1 MAYLDRNGVVRTADQ
16 KKYDMPESGIF
27 NELFTYLESFV
38 VKTKRASS
46 MDNNQLNALG
56 REIRESVDKSML
68 LMYIN
73 NHLFRMNDYYDYE
86 FIPYKE
92 PDTLYVY
99 KMVQT
104 GEMRDI
110 WSPIKVIN
118 YRKTY
123 NIEGYDAKST
133 EIVTAE
139 GDDYTKKDELYYK
152 RYVESAININKLM
165 YDLGA
170 DFFKLVREINQ
181 MAPFGTTQT
190 RENCIKTSKNTTV
203 HYMNPYYYIIDTS
216 GHYFTTRNK
225 ILEIAREIKRTGQLT
240 RDRIEAD
247 NIRNYYTIN
256 GVKPYDHA
264 SYGLFFKP
272 LNNDLEWIQE
282 YFMRY
287 AVYSSSI
294 EFEGNT
300 TLTSR
305 TNRADAIKF
314 CTDLGW
320 IIERILPIVKRVT
333 RLPTGPAESI
343 LTNNIFKKANYLELM
358 KRDPVSHD
366 RDKYFFRPTGVER
379 GEIITAESLM
389 RYLVINLGLKLNEL
403 ARYNP
408 LVKVLGGSGIR
419 VSNIPIFGSKL
430 AGTVMMDFLPSNDIY
445 NVLSPITGKDKT
457 VEGRLKLE
465 IKSEN
470 ADDSD
475 PSRGRLGF
483 YHNLN
488 GKEAILLGNS
498 KYVERIIERGKEL
511 FKEGYSDKY
520 NDLSGLRS
528 YLNDDDFSNRFER
541 KYGVPP
547 TRYHLIP
554 ISIVELI
561 IRYLLGSVKTSS
573 LLRMRYEPLPKKY
586 LDVFNDASSTNFPL
600 GTKFLYISFYTDGDN
615 NSTTNI
621 GNHGRRSSEND
632 LVDTYIN
639 KGYSNKWGVTDQ
651 EILSAIN
658 KLERLGDQVVLNKES
673 LDIMLDVVYKV
684 VINYISVP
692 SREDTFR
699 IEVDKTMA
707 LSQDYQD
714 PDIKRHILLPLLDDM
729 RKNSDF
735 S

>member
-16 KKYDMPESGIF
+16 RKYDMPESGIF

-38 VKTKRASS
+38 AKTKRASS

-56 REIRESVDKSML
+56 REIRESVDKTML

-73 NHLFRMNDYYDYE
+73 NHLFRMNNYYDYE

-123 NIEGYDAKST
+123 NIESYEERST
-133 EIVTAE
+133 ELVTAQ
-139 GDDYTKKDELYYK
+139 GDDYTKKNELYYK

-170 DFFKLVREINQ
+170 DFYKLVREINQ
-181 MAPFGTTQT
+181 MAPFGVTQT
-190 RENCIKTSKNTTV
+190 RENCITTNKNSKV
-203 HYMNPYYYIIDTS
+203 HYVNPYYYIIDTS

-225 ILEIAREIKRTGQLT
+225 ILEIAREIKRTGQLS

-247 NIRNYYTIN
+247 NIRNYLMI
-256 GVKPYDHA
+256 GGAKLQDHM

-294 EFEGNT
+294 DFEGNV

-320 IIERILPIVKRVT
+320 IIESILPIVKRAT
-333 RLPTGPAESI
+333 RLPTGPAETI
-343 LTNNIFKKANYLELM
+343 LTNNVFKKVNYLELM
-358 KRDPVSHD
+358 RRDPTSVEWD
-366 RDKYFFRPTGVER
+366 EYFFKPTGVER
-379 GEIITAESLM
+379 GKIVTAESLM

-408 LVKVLGGSGIR
+408 LVQALGSGGIR

-430 AGTVMMDFLPSNDIY
+430 VGTIMMDFLPSNAIY
-445 NVLSPITGKDKT
+445 NVLSPITGSDKI
-457 VEGRLKLE
+457 VDGKLKLD

-475 PSRGRLGF
+475 PSKGRLGF

-488 GKEAILLGNS
+488 GKEAILLGKS
-498 KYVERIIERGKEL
+498 KYIERIIERGKEL

-520 NDLSGLRS
+520 NDLSGLKS
-528 YLNDDDFSNRFER
+528 YLNDDDFSDRFER
-541 KYGVPP
+541 KYGVSP

-561 IRYLLGSVKTSS
+561 IRYLLGSVRSSS

-586 LDVFNDASSTNFPL
+586 LDVFNEASSTNFPL

-621 GNHGRRSSEND
+621 GNHGRRLSEND
-632 LVDTYIN
+632 LVETYVN
-639 KGYSNKWGVTDQ
+639 KGYSNKWGVKDQ

-658 KLERLGDQVVLNKES
+658 KLERLGDHVVLNKES

-684 VINYISVP
+684 VINFISAP
-692 SREDTFR
+692 PREDVFR

-707 LSQDYQD
+707 LSQEYQD

>member
-1 MAYLDRNGVVRTADQ
+1 MAYLDRDGVVRTADP

-27 NELFTYLESFV
+27 NSLFTYLESFV

-46 MDNNQLNALG
+46 MNDSQLNALG
-56 REIRESVDKSML
+56 REIRENVDQTML

-73 NHLFRMNDYYDYE
+73 NHLFRLNNYYDYE
-86 FIPYKE
+86 FFPEKE

-110 WSPIKVIN
+110 WSPIKIIN

-123 NIEGYDAKST
+123 NINDYDRNSRDIMLAD
-133 EIVTAE
+133 
-139 GDDYTKKDELYYK
+139 GDDYTKKDERTY
-152 RYVESAININKLM
+152 RAFVESSVNINKLM
-165 YDLGA
+165 FDLGA
-170 DFFKLVREINQ
+170 DFYKLVKEINQ
-181 MAPFGTTQT
+181 IVPFGRQQTTQD
-190 RENCIKTSKNTTV
+190 CITPSKNSSI
-203 HYMNPYYYIIDTS
+203 HYMNPYYYIIDSS

-225 ILEIAREIKRTGQLT
+225 ILEIAREIARTKQLS

-247 NIRNYYTIN
+247 NIRNYYTVN
-256 GVKPYDHA
+256 GVKPQDHA

-272 LNNDLEWIQE
+272 LNNDLDAIQE

-287 AVYSSSI
+287 AVYSSSV
-294 EFEGNT
+294 ELEGNA
-300 TLTSR
+300 TLISKLGR
-305 TNRADAIKF
+305 TGAIKF

-320 IIERILPIVKRVT
+320 IIERILPVVKRVT
-333 RLPTGPAESI
+333 RLPTGPAETI
-343 LTNNIFKKANYLELM
+343 LSNNIFKKANYLELM
-358 KRDPVSHD
+358 KRDSTSLE

-379 GEIITAESLM
+379 GGIVTAESLM

-408 LVKVLGGSGIR
+408 LVNALGSGGIK
-419 VSNIPIFGSKL
+419 VSNIPIFGSRL
-430 AGTVMMDFLPSNDIY
+430 VGTVMMDFLPSNDIY
-445 NVLSPITGKDKT
+445 NVLSPITGKDKI
-457 VEGRLKLE
+457 VDGRLKLE

-470 ADDSD
+470 ADDD
-475 PSRGRLGF
+475 DASRGRLGY

-498 KYVERIIERGKEL
+498 KYIERIIERGKEL

-520 NDLSGLRS
+520 NELSGLRS
-528 YLNDDDFSNRFER
+528 YLDNRDFSDRFRR
-541 KYGVPP
+541 KYGVSP

-561 IRYLLGSVKTSS
+561 VRYLLGSVRTSS

-586 LDVFNDASSTNFPL
+586 LDVFNEASGTNFPL
-600 GTKFLYISFYTDGDN
+600 GTKFLYISFYTDGEN
-615 NSTTNI
+615 NSTTSL
-621 GNHGRRSSEND
+621 GNHGKRLSEDN
-632 LVDTYIN
+632 LVNTYVN
-639 KGYSNKWGVTDQ
+639 NGYSNKWGVTDQ

-658 KLERLGDQVVLNKES
+658 KLERLGDHVVLNKES
-673 LDIMLDVVYKV
+673 LDIIVDVVYKV
-684 VINYISVP
+684 VVNYISAP
-692 SREDTFR
+692 SREDEFR
-699 IEVDKTMA
+699 IEVDKTMV
-707 LSQDYQD
+707 LSQEYQD

>member
-38 VKTKRASS
+38 AKTKRASS

-73 NHLFRMNDYYDYE
+73 NHLFRMNNYYDYE

-123 NIEGYDAKST
+123 NIDGYDRNSRDIKL
-133 EIVTAE
+133 AE
-139 GDDYTKKDELYYK
+139 GDDYTRKDERAY
-152 RYVESAININKLM
+152 RAFVESSININKLM
-165 YDLGA
+165 FDLGA
-170 DFFKLVREINQ
+170 DFYKLVREINQ
-181 MAPFGTTQT
+181 IAPFGHTQTTQ
-190 RENCIKTSKNTTV
+190 ECITPNKNSSI
-203 HYMNPYYYIIDTS
+203 HYMNPYYYIIDS
-216 GHYFTTRNK
+216 IGKYYTTRNK
-225 ILEIAREIKRTGQLT
+225 ILEIARELKRTGRVSQ
-240 RDRIEAD
+240 DRINDD
-247 NIRNYYTIN
+247 NERNYYTVN
-256 GVKPYDHA
+256 GVKPQDHA

-272 LNNDLEWIQE
+272 LNNDLDAIQE

-287 AVYSSSI
+287 AVYSSSV
-294 EFEGNT
+294 ELEGNT
-300 TLTSR
+300 TLTSKLG
-305 TNRADAIKF
+305 RAGAIKF

-320 IIERILPIVKRVT
+320 IIERILPVVKRVT
-333 RLPTGPAESI
+333 RLPTGPAETI
-343 LTNNIFKKANYLELM
+343 LVNNVFKKVNYLELM
-358 KRDPVSHD
+358 KRDPVNHD

-408 LVKVLGGSGIR
+408 LVKVLGGNGIR

-430 AGTVMMDFLPSNDIY
+430 VGTVMMDFLPSNDIY
-445 NVLSPITGKDKT
+445 NVLSPITGSDKT
-457 VEGRLKLE
+457 VGGRLKLE

-470 ADDSD
+470 ADDND

-488 GKEAILLGNS
+488 GEEAILLGNS

-520 NDLSGLRS
+520 NDLSGLKS
-528 YLNDDDFSNRFER
+528 YLNDDDFSDRFER

-561 IRYLLGSVKTSS
+561 IRYLLGSVRTSS

-586 LDVFNDASSTNFPL
+586 LDVFNDASGTNFPL
-600 GTKFLYISFYTDGDN
+600 GTKFLYISFYTDGEN
-615 NSTTNI
+615 NSSTNI
-621 GNHGRRSSEND
+621 GNHGRRLSEDD
-632 LVDTYIN
+632 LVNTYVN

-651 EILSAIN
+651 EILRAIN
-658 KLERLGDQVVLNKES
+658 KLERLGDHVVLNKES

-684 VINYISVP
+684 VINYISAS
-692 SREDTFR
+692 SRENTFR

-707 LSQDYQD
+707 LSQEYQD

>member
-38 VKTKRASS
+38 AKTKRASS

-73 NHLFRMNDYYDYE
+73 NHLFRMNNYYDYE

-123 NIEGYDAKST
+123 NIDGYDSNSRDIKL
-133 EIVTAE
+133 AE
-139 GDDYTKKDELYYK
+139 GDDYTKKDERAY
-152 RYVESAININKLM
+152 RAFVESSVNINKLM
-165 YDLGA
+165 FDLGA
-170 DFFKLVREINQ
+170 DFYKLVREINQ
-181 MAPFGTTQT
+181 IAPFGHTQTTQ
-190 RENCIKTSKNTTV
+190 ECITPNKNSSI
-203 HYMNPYYYIIDTS
+203 HYMNPYYYIIDS
-216 GHYFTTRNK
+216 IGKYYTTRNK
-225 ILEIAREIKRTGQLT
+225 ILEIARELKRTGRVSQ
-240 RDRIEAD
+240 DRINDD
-247 NIRNYYTIN
+247 NERNYYTVN
-256 GVKPYDHA
+256 GAKPQDHA

-272 LNNDLEWIQE
+272 LNNDLDAIQE

-287 AVYSSSI
+287 AVYSSSV
-294 EFEGNT
+294 ELEGNT
-300 TLTSR
+300 TLTSKLG
-305 TNRADAIKF
+305 RAGAIKF

-320 IIERILPIVKRVT
+320 IIESILPIVKRAT
-333 RLPTGPAESI
+333 RLPTGPAETI
-343 LTNNIFKKANYLELM
+343 LTNNIFKKVNYLELM

-408 LVKVLGGSGIR
+408 LVRVLGGGSIR

-430 AGTVMMDFLPSNDIY
+430 TGTVMMDFLPSNDIY
-445 NVLSPITGKDKT
+445 NVLSPITGSDKT

-470 ADDSD
+470 ADDND

-488 GKEAILLGNS
+488 GEEAILLGNS

-528 YLNDDDFSNRFER
+528 YLNDDDFSDRFER

-561 IRYLLGSVKTSS
+561 IRYLLGSVRSS
-573 LLRMRYEPLPKKY
+573 CLLRMRYEPLPKKY
-586 LDVFNDASSTNFPL
+586 LDMFNDASSTNFPL

-621 GNHGRRSSEND
+621 GNHGRRLSEDDFVN
-632 LVDTYIN
+632 TYVN

-658 KLERLGDQVVLNKES
+658 KLERLGDHVVLNKES

-707 LSQDYQD
+707 LSQEYQD